1 MPREKLLWHR
11 NESLY
16 FYLCDGLLVDK
27 ENIGG
32 ITMTH
37 MIEVKGLKKQ
47 FGDFTAVNRI
57 NFNINPGEVVGFLG
71 HNGAGKTTTIKMI
84 TGLLEPD
91 EGHALVAGLDIQKEP
106 LKAKAQFA
114 YVPDTPNLYG
124 KLKAMEYLRFM
135 GQLYRVPADLAE
147 KRIQELLELF
157 ELTNKAGTYLDG
169 FSHGMQQKIAII
181 GAMLH
186 KPQVILLDEPTVGLD
201 PRSAR
206 LVKDLLLQHAQEGN
220 AVFFSSHILEIVEN
234 MCDRVIIINHG
245 DVIADSP
252 VSELRHM
259 EGDQSLEDIFL
270 ELTGGKDVDDLVKEL
285 GK

>member
-1 MPREKLLWHR
+1 
-11 NESLY
+11 
-16 FYLCDGLLVDK
+16 
-27 ENIGG
+27 
-32 ITMTH
+32 

-91 EGHALVAGLDIQKEP
+91 EGHALVAGRDIQKEP
-106 LKAKAQFA
+106 IKAKAQFA

-147 KRIQELLELF
+147 KRIQEMLELF
-157 ELTNKAGTYLDG
+157 ELTNKAGTYLDS

-186 KPQVILLDEPTVGLD
+186 KPKVILLDEPTVGLD

-245 DVIADSP
+245 EVIADSP

>member
-1 MPREKLLWHR
+1 M
-11 NESLY
+11 S
-16 FYLCDGLLVDK
+16 
-27 ENIGG
+27 
-32 ITMTH
+32 H

-47 FGDFTAVNRI
+47 FDDFTAVNRI

-91 EGHALVAGLDIQKEP
+91 DGHALVAGLDIQKEP

-135 GQLYRVPADLAE
+135 GQLYRVPADQAE
-147 KRIQELLELF
+147 KRIHELLELF

-181 GAMLH
+181 GAILH
-186 KPQVILLDEPTVGLD
+186 KPKVILLDEPTVGLD

-206 LVKDLLLQHAQEGN
+206 LVKDLLMQHAQEGN